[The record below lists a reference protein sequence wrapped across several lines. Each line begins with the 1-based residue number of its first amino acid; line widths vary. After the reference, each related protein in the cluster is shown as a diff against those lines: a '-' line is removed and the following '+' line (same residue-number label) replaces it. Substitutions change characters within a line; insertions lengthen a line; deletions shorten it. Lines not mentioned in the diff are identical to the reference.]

1 MIKLSPSIM
10 CADFSCLGKEIEE
23 LEKAGVDL
31 FHFDIND
38 GHFVPTITM
47 GHMVAADL
55 RESTSLPF
63 EVHLQ
68 VTEPERQIDNC
79 ADAGVDVVIIHV
91 EACIDLFRTIGRI
104 KNKGMKAGMALNP
117 ITPLSYLEYILSDL
131 DVVLVMTIDTGLL
144 GQAFIP
150 QTLEKIKQVREM
162 IDRRRLSV
170 EIEVDGCINK
180 STIPKV
186 VEGGANILVLG
197 TSGLFG
203 IKRDRSSVIRG
214 IRELA
219 EAAKNE
225 VSRTKGRHFQ
235 GNKVCAE

>member
-1 MIKLSPSIM
+1 MVKLSPSIM

-23 LEKAGVDL
+23 LEKGGADL

-47 GHMVAADL
+47 GHMVAAAL
-55 RESTSLPF
+55 RESTRLPF

-68 VTEPERQIDNC
+68 VTEPQRQIDNC
-79 ADAGVDVVIIHV
+79 ADAGIDIVIVHV

-104 KNKGMKAGMALNP
+104 KNSGMKAGIALNP
-117 ITPLSYLEYILSDL
+117 ITPLSYLEYVLNEL

-150 QTLEKIKQVREM
+150 QTLEKVKQVKKM
-162 IDRRRLSV
+162 IGGKGLSV

-180 STIPKV
+180 VTIPKV
-186 VEGGANILVLG
+186 VQAGADILVLG
-197 TSGLFG
+197 RSGLFG
-203 IKRDRSSVIRG
+203 VRRDRSSVIRE
-214 IRELA
+214 IREVA
-219 EAAKNE
+219 ESAKSG
-225 VSRTKGRHFQ
+225 VSK
-235 GNKVCAE
+235 A